1 MDKHISSQLMYEAKA
16 IIFNNLVG
24 FVLDFFFNLN

>member
-1 MDKHISSQLMYEAKA
+1 MDKHVSSQLMFGAKA

-24 FVLDFFFNLN
+24 FVLDFFLT